1 LDLIVAVDRNWGIGY
16 KNKLLCSLPS
26 DMKHFVKTTTG
37 KTVIMGRKTLE
48 SFPNGKP
55 LKNRQ
60 NIVFSKTAKGIEDL
74 FLVNSIDDFKT
85 KIEDLDNSF
94 VIGGSAI
101 YKLLLPYCNH
111 AFITKIDEEFKAD
124 AYFPNLDEMDNWE
137 ITEELGTIYEN
148 GIFASILK
156 YKNAEVKSL

>member
-1 LDLIVAVDRNWGIGY
+1 MDLIVAVDRNWGIGY

-74 FLVNSIDDFKT
+74 FWLTVLMISKQ
-85 KIEDLDNSF
+85 
-94 VIGGSAI
+94 
-101 YKLLLPYCNH
+101 KLR
-111 AFITKIDEEFKAD
+111 I
-124 AYFPNLDEMDNWE
+124 W
-137 ITEELGTIYEN
+137 TIV
-148 GIFASILK
+148 S
-156 YKNAEVKSL
+156 